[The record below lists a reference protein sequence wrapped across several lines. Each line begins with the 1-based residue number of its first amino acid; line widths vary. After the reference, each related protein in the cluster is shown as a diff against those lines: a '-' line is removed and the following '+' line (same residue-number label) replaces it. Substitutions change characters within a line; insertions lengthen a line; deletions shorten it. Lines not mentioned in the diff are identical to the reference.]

1 MKLNYLHVFSFLALS
16 ALLSGCGIPGVGTTT
31 TVANNSTSTQSS
43 GTAGILGAV
52 LGSILGQNNQ
62 LSKDQLV
69 GTWNYNGAA
78 CKFESENLLKQAGGE
93 FIASSVEG
101 KIDDA
106 FSKIGI
112 QKGSSSI
119 TFASDGT
126 CNLAMGSRAISG
138 TYEFDPATGKL
149 TVTGTVGLVKTE
161 GYVVKNSDSSIS
173 LLFDADKLLDMVN
186 LISAKTSSTSIK
198 TISSLLGSYDGIK
211 VGMNL
216 TK

>member
-1 MKLNYLHVFSFLALS
+1 MKSNFLHVFSFLALS
-16 ALLSGCGIPGVGTTT
+16 AMMSGCGMPGVGTTT
-31 TVANNSTSTQSS
+31 SVTNSSTTTQSS
-43 GTAGILGAV
+43 GAAGILGAV
-52 LGSILGQNNQ
+52 LGAVLGQNNQ
-62 LSKDQLV
+62 ISQEQLV
-69 GTWNYNGAA
+69 GTWTYNGAA
-78 CKFESENLLKQAGGE
+78 CKFESENLLKQAGGDL
-93 FIASSVEG
+93 ITSSVEG

-112 QKGSSSI
+112 KKGSSSI

-126 CNLAMGSRAISG
+126 CNLALGSRAISG
-138 TYEFDPATGKL
+138 TYEFEQSTGKL
-149 TVTGTVGLVKTE
+149 TVTGTIGLVKTE

-186 LISAKTSSTSIK
+186 MISAQTSNTSIK

>member
-1 MKLNYLHVFSFLALS
+1 MKTNYWHAFSFVALS
-16 ALLSGCGIPGVGTTT
+16 ALLSGCGAVGTGATNTT
-31 TVANNSTSTQSS
+31 ANNVSSTQTS
-43 GTAGILGAV
+43 GAAGILGAV

-62 LSKDQLV
+62 ISQEQLV
-69 GTWNYNGAA
+69 GTWTYNGSA
-78 CKFESENLLKQAGGE
+78 CKFESENLLKQAGGD

-101 KIDDA
+101 KIDDT

-112 QKGSSSI
+112 QKGTSSI

-126 CNLAMGSRAISG
+126 CQYAMGDRVIAG
-138 TYEFDPATGKL
+138 TYEFDQATGKL
-149 TVTGTVGLVKTE
+149 TVIGTVGLVKTE
-161 GYVVKNSDSSIS
+161 GYVVKDSDNSINV
-173 LLFDADKLLDMVN
+173 LYDADKLLDLVN
-186 LISAKTSSTSIK
+186 MISAKTSNTSIK